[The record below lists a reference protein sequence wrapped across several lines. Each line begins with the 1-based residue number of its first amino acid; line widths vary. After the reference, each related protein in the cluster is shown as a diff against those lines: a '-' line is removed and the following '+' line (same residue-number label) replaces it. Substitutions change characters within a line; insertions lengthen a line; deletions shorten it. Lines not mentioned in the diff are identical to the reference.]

1 MAVAASVIIDY
12 SKIVLS
18 NETKVV
24 QWTDCKVQSVIVDHS
39 KDHFNY
45 DNSKGHSCEYR
56 DL

>member
-1 MAVAASVIIDY
+1 MAASVIIDH

-24 QWTDCKVQSVIVDHS
+24 QWTDCKVKSVIVDHS

-45 DNSKGHSCEYR
+45 DYSKGHSYEYC